1 MIKSNPAGHLAPNRE
16 LLSARDQFKKNIA
29 AVISPKTQYNLKN
42 ARSYFEEHLSVGDYY
57 SEGQSIHGM
66 WAGKGSE
73 MLGLRG
79 VVTRD
84 AFLRL
89 CDNLHPS
96 TGKNLTQRRKTVRRG
111 ISENGKDRDE
121 ANRRVF
127 YDFTISPPK
136 SVSVLA
142 LIGSDRRIV
151 QSHHRAVSI
160 ALRELESFA
169 STRIRQAGQLTD
181 RETGNVVAA
190 VFRHD
195 TSRSLDPHLHSHCI
209 VFNATRDPVEKRWKA
224 LQNFDMLRAQKYVEN
239 VYYHALARDLIGFG
253 YRIENHPRGD
263 FRVLGV
269 GRALDEKFSK
279 RHEEIDAKT
288 NELLIREPGKAGA
301 NLAAIRENIAHNERS
316 RKIKDIVPTELRK
329 LWNDQLSDEDR
340 SAVVAVVSEA
350 KGHRKSP
357 AVAKVDEALEWA
369 EEHLFDRKSVVQE
382 HELWRH
388 ALEHERGCD
397 MPCEEIRAATERRE
411 YIRDEANSHKV
422 TTRETLMREWRILEL
437 VKQGRQSFDS
447 LNANHIIAETTL
459 DADQRAA
466 VATILSSRDFV
477 TLFRGGAGTGKSYAL
492 REVSRGLEN
501 AGFPVVVVA
510 PQRQQVMFLAKD
522 GFADVRTVAE
532 FLARGQMSSGSVVIL
547 DEAGQL
553 GAKQMLELLTFVREN
568 GSRVIASGD
577 TRQHGAVAA
586 SDALRAIEKY
596 AGLEAAE
603 LKTIRRQD
611 PRHAADATERE
622 FIEQYRLAVK
632 DAAAG
637 KIEESF
643 NRLEDRGAVVS
654 CSIADQQAKLTE
666 EYLRLASGHH
676 STVVV
681 AQTWSEIHKVN
692 SAVRAA
698 LKMHDLLGGDE
709 KTVTALEKVDLSDA
723 QKRDARFYQPGFLV
737 ALNRDCAR
745 FRKGRCGTFVAV
757 TRKGVVLQVEDQ
769 IGTVPLNRVDRL
781 TICRPHELALAA
793 GDRLQ
798 LKANARTADGRR
810 LVNGELVTVTRV
822 DKDGG
827 VALQDGRVLGI
838 NYRQFVRGYA
848 VTSYASQGK
857 TVDYVLFS
865 DSAVKAAT
873 NRQQWYVTISRGRKG
888 IRIFTS
894 DKEQLRENAARSGDR
909 ELALDLV
916 KRVSVPTRVN
926 RSHAA
931 QVAIACRRWFVR
943 IMQTRRAAQTQREGV
958 AL

>member
-1 MIKSNPAGHLAPNRE
+1 M
-16 LLSARDQFKKNIA
+16 RDQFKKKIT

-57 SEGQSIHGM
+57 SEGQSIHGL
-66 WAGKGSE
+66 WAGKGAE
-73 MLGLRG
+73 TLGLRG
-79 VVTRD
+79 SVTRD
-84 AFLRL
+84 SFLRL
-89 CDNLHPS
+89 CENLHPGS
-96 TGKNLTQRRKTVRRG
+96 GKKLTQRRKTIRRE
-111 ISENGKDRDE
+111 ISDKEKDREE

-136 SVSVLA
+136 SVSILA
-142 LIGSDRRIV
+142 LIGSDGRIV
-151 QSHHRAVSI
+151 EAHHRAVSV

-169 STRIRQAGQLTD
+169 STRIRRAGQFAD
-181 RETGNVVAA
+181 RETGNVIAA

-209 VFNATRDPVEKRWKA
+209 VFNATHDPVEKRWKA

-239 VYYHALARDLIGFG
+239 VYYYELARDLIGFG
-253 YRIENHPRGD
+253 YQIQNHPRGD
-263 FRVLGV
+263 FRVRGV
-269 GRALDEKFSK
+269 EPTLDETFSK

-288 NELLIREPGKAGA
+288 KEFLVRDPGKANA
-301 NLAAIRENIAHNERS
+301 NLAAIRENIAHSERS
-316 RKIKDIVPTELRK
+316 RKMKDIGLPQLRK

-340 SAVVAVVSEA
+340 SAVSSAVSDA
-350 KGHRKSP
+350 KGPRRSP
-357 AVAKVDEALEWA
+357 VASDINEALEWA

-388 ALEHERGCD
+388 ALEHARGCNV
-397 MPCEEIRAATERRE
+397 PCEEIRAATERRG
-411 YIRDEANSHKV
+411 YIRDEGNSRKV
-422 TTRETLMREWRILEL
+422 TTRETLMREWKILEL
-437 VKQGRQSFDS
+437 AKDGRQQFEP

-459 DADQRAA
+459 DAEQSAA
-466 VATILSSRDFV
+466 VTAILSSRDFL

-492 REVSRGLEN
+492 REVFRGLVD
-501 AGFPVVVVA
+501 ARLAVVVVA
-510 PQRQQVMFLAKD
+510 PQRQQVTDLAKD
-522 GFADVRTVAE
+522 GFPNAQTVSE
-532 FLARGQMSSGSVVIL
+532 FLTRRRMLSGSVAIV

-553 GAKQMLELLTFVREN
+553 GAKQMLELLRFVREN
-568 GSRVIASGD
+568 GGRVIASGD
-577 TRQHGAVAA
+577 TRQHGAVEA

-596 AGLEAAE
+596 AGLNAAE
-603 LKTIRRQD
+603 LTAVRRQD
-611 PRHAADATERE
+611 PRRATDAPERE

-637 KIEESF
+637 NIEESF
-643 NRLEDRGAVVS
+643 NRLEEHGAVVS

-666 EYLRLASGHH
+666 EYLRLASGNH

-681 AQTWSEIHKVN
+681 AQTWSEIRKVN

-698 LKMHDLLGGDE
+698 LKTHDLLGGDE

-723 QKRDARFYQPGFLV
+723 QKRDARFYQPGFVV

-745 FRKGRCGTFVAV
+745 FRKGQCGTFVAF
-757 TRKGVVLQVEDQ
+757 TRKGVVLLVDDR

-781 TICRPHELALAA
+781 TVCRPHELALAG

-798 LKANARTADGRR
+798 LKANARSADGRR

-827 VALQDGRVLGI
+827 VALQDGRVLGT

-865 DSAVKAAT
+865 DSAVRAAT

-894 DKEQLRENAARSGDR
+894 DKEQLRENATRSGDR
-909 ELALDLV
+909 ELALDLAV
-916 KRVSVPTRVN
+916 RVSGPYRAR
-926 RSHAA
+926 RSRTAK
-931 QVAIACRRWFVR
+931 VAIACRRWFIR
-943 IMQTRRAAQTQREGV
+943 IMQTRRAAQTHQEAV
-958 AL
+958 AP